1 MGGNLDYLAA
11 IDEKWRFLASRSLN
25 PLEWAF
31 AEAFEIAGIPLGAVL
46 EGMCR
51 AFERFRPQRGQRT
64 IRSFMYC
71 LPVIAD
77 TALEMY
83 PDTYWQTRRSTPSP
97 SNGDA
102 EKGTRSTTIGNS
114 APSHD
119 RRPNAV
125 GTE

>member
-1 MGGNLDYLAA
+1 MEYLAA
-11 IDEKWRFLASRSLN
+11 IDEKWRFLAHRSLT

-51 AFERFRPQRGQRT
+51 AFERFRPRAGQRQ

-77 TALEMY
+77 TALEMF
-83 PDTYWQTRRSTPSP
+83 PDTYWQARRSTPSP
-97 SNGDA
+97 TNGDA
-102 EKGTRSTTIGNS
+102 EKGTPDFTVSS
-114 APSHD
+114 AP
-119 RRPNAV
+119 RPV
-125 GTE
+125 LGTE